1 MLSFV
6 NERAYILES
15 SWFHDHCFLCP
26 FSHGYPIILI
36 QQANHFPLSSYGS
49 LLSGIAGLSY
59 VPDYSLK
66 INATSSIST
75 GII

>member
-1 MLSFV
+1 MKGLIYYK
-6 NERAYILES
+6 ALT
-15 SWFHDHCFLCP
+15 WFHDHRFLCP

-36 QQANHFPLSSYGS
+36 QQANHIPLSSYGS
-49 LLSGIAGLSY
+49 LLSGIAGLTY